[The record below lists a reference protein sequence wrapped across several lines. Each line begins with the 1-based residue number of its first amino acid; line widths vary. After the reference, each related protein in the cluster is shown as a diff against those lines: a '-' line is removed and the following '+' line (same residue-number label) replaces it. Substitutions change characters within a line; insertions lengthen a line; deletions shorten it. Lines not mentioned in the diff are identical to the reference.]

1 MRLTQ
6 AHRRLLVAGTNAQR
20 PALRILETVAR
31 VSGAQRL
38 VRIGSAHVSGA
49 SYKLMGDAGL
59 GFLEDF
65 ARDATVAVP
74 TTVNPL
80 GTDLA
85 QWRDLG
91 VPPEFAEKQDRIAR
105 AYVAMG
111 VQPIFSC
118 TPYLLGARPKFG
130 EHLAWAES
138 NAVCFANSVLGARS
152 NRESGPSA
160 LAAAIVGATPHY
172 GLHTDRGRLPTVVV
186 TVDTKP
192 RGIDY
197 SLIGLVAG
205 EQVGAGLPGPPP
217 PSRGRA
223 AGSSPTLAWRS
234 PSWSTDSGPS
244 RRHRARARTT
254 CRACANRR
262 SSSTTW
268 IPSWSGTHE
277 NPRAGDRAGACRG
290 DGDCEPRAVL
300 VRRGRR
306 PTDGRT
312 ARPYGRDRAPS
323 PGAHPHRPS
332 ERGRREF
339 PGSLVRN
346 LRVPGGAGG
355 SETPRHA
362 GGSGRDGAERH
373 HVPGHG
379 PPNPGP
385 GRQDDLRG
393 PPVPVRC
400 AETAGAA
407 RLGER

>member
-1 MRLTQ
+1 MRLSQ

-20 PALRILETVAR
+20 TALRILETVAR
-31 VSGAQRL
+31 ISGAQRL

-111 VQPIFSC
+111 IQPIFSC
-118 TPYLLGARPKFG
+118 TPYLLGIRPKFG

-160 LAAAIVGATPHY
+160 LASAVVGATPDY

-192 RGIDY
+192 RGIDF

-205 EQVGAGLPGPPP
+205 ERVGDGLPFF
-217 PSRGRA
+217 RGFRGNETDLKWLGAALASSGSCAMFHLEGVTPEARKARVKGLKSVRITRA
-223 AGSSPTLAWRS
+223 DLTAAKHVRTDGTEAEMIGLGSPQLSAEELQ
-234 PSWSTDSGPS
+234 GI
-244 RRHRARARTT
+244 ARKV
-254 CRACANRR
+254 
-262 SSSTTW
+262 
-268 IPSWSGTHE
+268 E
-277 NPRAGDRAGACRG
+277 
-290 DGDCEPRAVL
+290 
-300 VRRGRR
+300 RR
-306 PTDGRT
+306 PPRIPVWVFTSRVVRDANPEAVAAVERTGGRVLADT
-312 ARPYGRDRAPS
+312 CLEVTLLEHRFGTVATPS
-323 PGAHPHRPS
+323 GKGAYYLPS
-332 ERGRREF
+332 LCKQKVIF
-339 PGSLVRN
+339 
-346 LRVPGGAGG
+346 
-355 SETPRHA
+355 
-362 GGSGRDGAERH
+362 
-373 HVPGHG
+373 
-379 PPNPGP
+379 
-385 GRQDDLRG
+385 DDLD
-393 PPVPVRC
+393 
-400 AETAGAA
+400 T
-407 RLGER
+407 LLERYA

>member
-20 PALRILETVAR
+20 TALRILETVAR
-31 VSGAQRL
+31 ISGAQRL

-111 VQPIFSC
+111 IQPIFSC
-118 TPYLLGARPKFG
+118 TPYLLGIRPKFG

-160 LAAAIVGATPHY
+160 LASAVVGATPDY

-205 EQVGAGLPGPPP
+205 ERVGDGLPFF
-217 PSRGRA
+217 RGFRGNETDLKWLGAALASSGSCAMFHLEGVTPEARKARVKGLKSVRITRA
-223 AGSSPTLAWRS
+223 DLTAAKRAHTDGTEAEMIGLGSPQLSAEELQEI
-234 PSWSTDSGPS
+234 
-244 RRHRARARTT
+244 ARKV
-254 CRACANRR
+254 
-262 SSSTTW
+262 
-268 IPSWSGTHE
+268 E
-277 NPRAGDRAGACRG
+277 
-290 DGDCEPRAVL
+290 
-300 VRRGRR
+300 RR
-306 PTDGRT
+306 PPRIPVWVFTSRVVRDANPEAVAAVERTGGRVLADT
-312 ARPYGRDRAPS
+312 CLEVTLLEHRFGTVATPS
-323 PGAHPHRPS
+323 GKGAYYLPS
-332 ERGRREF
+332 LCKQKVIF
-339 PGSLVRN
+339 
-346 LRVPGGAGG
+346 
-355 SETPRHA
+355 
-362 GGSGRDGAERH
+362 
-373 HVPGHG
+373 
-379 PPNPGP
+379 
-385 GRQDDLRG
+385 DDLD
-393 PPVPVRC
+393 
-400 AETAGAA
+400 T
-407 RLGER
+407 LLERYA

>member
-20 PALRILETVAR
+20 TALRILETVAR
-31 VSGAQRL
+31 ISGAQRL

-118 TPYLLGARPKFG
+118 TPYLLGIRPKFG

-160 LAAAIVGATPHY
+160 LAAAVVGATPDY

-205 EQVGAGLPGPPP
+205 ERVGDGLPFF
-217 PSRGRA
+217 RGFRGNETDLKWLGAALASSGSCAMFHLEGVTPEARKARVKGLKSVRITRA
-223 AGSSPTLAWRS
+223 DLTAAKRAHTDGTEAEMIGLGSPQLSAEELQEV
-234 PSWSTDSGPS
+234 
-244 RRHRARARTT
+244 ARKV
-254 CRACANRR
+254 
-262 SSSTTW
+262 
-268 IPSWSGTHE
+268 E
-277 NPRAGDRAGACRG
+277 
-290 DGDCEPRAVL
+290 
-300 VRRGRR
+300 RR
-306 PTDGRT
+306 PPRIPVWVFTSRVVRDANPEAVATVERTGGRVLADT
-312 ARPYGRDRAPS
+312 CLEVTLLEHRFGTVATPS
-323 PGAHPHRPS
+323 GKGAYYLPS
-332 ERGRREF
+332 LCKQKVIF
-339 PGSLVRN
+339 
-346 LRVPGGAGG
+346 
-355 SETPRHA
+355 
-362 GGSGRDGAERH
+362 
-373 HVPGHG
+373 
-379 PPNPGP
+379 
-385 GRQDDLRG
+385 DDLD
-393 PPVPVRC
+393 
-400 AETAGAA
+400 T
-407 RLGER
+407 LLERYA